1 MEAQK
6 SSILRDE
13 TIRALTSRWQGQLI
27 RPGDDQYD
35 EARAVW
41 NGMID
46 KHPAL
51 IARCAT
57 VADVITAVHFAR
69 ENDLLVAVRGGGHN
83 VAGSAVCD
91 DGLVIDLS
99 MMKGIQV
106 DQAAYSARAEGG
118 VIWGELDGATQVF
131 GLATPG
137 GVISNTGIAGLT
149 LSGGLG
155 WLRRK
160 YGPSCDNLISA
171 DVVTADGRLLKASIT
186 ENADLFWGI
195 RGGGGNFGV
204 VTAFEY
210 RLHPIG
216 PEVMLAFVFYSEAYS
231 CA

>member
-27 RPGDDQYD
+27 RPGDDQYN

-83 VAGSAVCD
+83 VAGCAVCD

-99 MMKGIQV
+99 
-106 DQAAYSARAEGG
+106 S
-118 VIWGELDGATQVF
+118 LP
-131 GLATPG
+131 L
-137 GVISNTGIAGLT
+137 
-149 LSGGLG
+149 LS
-155 WLRRK
+155 
-160 YGPSCDNLISA
+160 ISA
-171 DVVTADGRLLKASIT
+171 HRCRMFKRNRSLMRTTRQAFCATTGNRSTWTA
-186 ENADLFWGI
+186 
-195 RGGGGNFGV
+195 
-204 VTAFEY
+204 
-210 RLHPIG
+210 
-216 PEVMLAFVFYSEAYS
+216 
-231 CA
+231 